1 MGKKKKAAVVAGT
14 VAAGAAAG
22 ATAIYYVLKDKK
34 TRRKLSR
41 MKDDVLMSLKLK
53 RHDDFPLDSAGGYD
67 ENIDNADMISEG
79 SSFGVDYYNRVAG
92 SRKYKKNHRFVK
104 KEWEE

>member
-1 MGKKKKAAVVAGT
+1 MRKKKKAAVIAGT

-22 ATAIYYVLKDKK
+22 STALYHVLKDKK

-53 RHDDFPLDSAGGYD
+53 RHDDFPLDSAGGFD

-92 SRKYKKNHRFVK
+92 SRKYKKNHRVVK